1 MENIKNDFE
10 EIAKLLELG
19 ENGYAK
25 IYIKYNKLELVVL
38 NIKKGIGYMYD
49 EKTKLY
55 KDLCQNSMINNIS
68 NTLQETIELI
78 IKEYER
84 LKEWTVKNTMLD
96 SEMKK
101 QLNKAYDTKLNSLK
115 SKLAQLG
122 NKRSVDAI
130 YNFILEKFYKPEL
143 VAKFDTAENFIPVTS
158 GKVINLLN
166 GCVEDRTSKHYFTYE
181 YKHKYIGKEKAL
193 TPLTNDFFMKISCN
207 DPVKSDFL
215 RLVIGSSI
223 TTDTKMK
230 CFLFL
235 LARVTMQNQHYY
247 QFMEKHSP
255 ECMRR

>member
-1 MENIKNDFE
+1 MENIKIDFE

-96 SEMKK
+96 SEMKR

-115 SKLAQLG
+115 IK
-122 NKRSVDAI
+122 
-130 YNFILEKFYKPEL
+130 
-143 VAKFDTAENFIPVTS
+143 T
-158 GKVINLLN
+158 
-166 GCVEDRTSKHYFTYE
+166 
-181 YKHKYIGKEKAL
+181 
-193 TPLTNDFFMKISCN
+193 
-207 DPVKSDFL
+207 
-215 RLVIGSSI
+215 GS
-223 TTDTKMK
+223 TW
-230 CFLFL
+230 
-235 LARVTMQNQHYY
+235 
-247 QFMEKHSP
+247 
-255 ECMRR
+255 